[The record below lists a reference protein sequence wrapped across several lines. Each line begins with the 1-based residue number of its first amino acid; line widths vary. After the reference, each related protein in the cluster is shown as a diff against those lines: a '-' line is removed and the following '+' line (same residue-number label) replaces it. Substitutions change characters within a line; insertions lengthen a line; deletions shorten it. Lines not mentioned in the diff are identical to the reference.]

1 MAQWT
6 ERRISN
12 PDVAGSS
19 PAKRVSSRNLGEKV
33 PDYESG
39 FRRFE
44 SCRERCPYN
53 STGKNAGL
61 RTRTLWVQILLRAYV
76 LVAKMVKHQT
86 LDLKIAGSSPAGNIG
101 GHT

>member
-44 SCRERCPYN
+44 SCRERCPYG
-53 STGKNAGL
+53 STERMPGFEPG
-61 RTRTLWVQILLRAYV
+61 
-76 LVAKMVKHQT
+76 H
-86 LDLKIAGSSPAGNIG
+86 AGSIPAKGVCPRS
-101 GHT
+101 